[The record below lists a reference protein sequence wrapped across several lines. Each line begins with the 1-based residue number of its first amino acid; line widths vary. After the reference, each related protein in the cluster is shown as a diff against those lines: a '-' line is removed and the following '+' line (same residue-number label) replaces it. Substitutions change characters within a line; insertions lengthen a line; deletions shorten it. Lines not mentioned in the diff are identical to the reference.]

1 MILGRQCLCCK
12 NCTECQEF
20 KKVISETGFEVYLY
34 IQDAECYNKNYDL
47 LEHQGFI
54 FQNTQDDTINSNEFL
69 RKIESSDFTCQRCR
83 AILKRLANVFNNT
96 TIKKNE
102 IIVICDCCISDKLNE
117 VEPCKYCHNIYD
129 KFNLNKSLQ
138 DSLTK
143 EYTGKWIAQIR
154 QILDK
159 KSSTHQLLALRRK
172 ALHGPD
178 SPDLLSPQKRVK
190 YEQRVNDVLKNE
202 AEIDK
207 KKSSLLCM
215 SPERIYEP
223 KQIMDAPKMDV
234 RSHLDIEEVTKEQ
247 GHLLSPK
254 LSQQYDDFGE
264 LKSTITTGVSKETF
278 KYVFPKTDTEFQD
291 IKEYA
296 SSSELLK
303 EIQEKVMLLKKRQK
317 QEPSTGERKQKKKK
331 ALSVRVTLEDDK
343 DKEVLD
349 VSSPTISEKSKV
361 KRGKLIKESKKD
373 KEYESSDASSRTSTP
388 QHISKRPKIPPES
401 PSPKAINKPEKTK
414 RKPDK
419 EITSG
424 RLEENVK
431 ERVKK
436 DRQPVKR
443 EPETEMKYAEIKPEK
458 IKPVEE
464 SGDGLIMAVK
474 KASKELLK
482 KKEEKPAPQP
492 KPQKENKITVSESY
506 TKAMKD
512 AKDKLTSPKEPKVP
526 KESEKE
532 KRSKSAY
539 TENINVNQVKIRK
552 GSVDDHDIGLLKFR
566 DSMQQEKAKKLTQSE
581 LYILP
586 PPVQRQPPP
595 KIERTPSGSRED
607 SDLDTDIEELL
618 RKSKLN
624 QVNEIIIGQKIL
636 KQKLRDKRDK
646 RKEIRPLL
654 FESTFYAV
662 DTEVKKEVM
671 DKKTSM
677 SLYTEGR
684 KKRKISDQ
692 EAAKGTVRYAL
703 SNRSFI
709 DKGWTMLPTEK
720 IVRKLNVYRM
730 RPSHPEFDWF
740 ENNKS
745 KQVMYYDTGE
755 ILAEFHEDGR
765 GRWYYRNGRL
775 ALDYYNAEEMN
786 AGQRYVVYSN
796 GEPDEKGCP
805 RPITVLATFDYLG
818 NGIVFDHTGKTRL
831 KYNQTEGVVL
841 DKSIGPVSHWKWHEL
856 NDPPILQKVMLDTQ
870 MAVKDPEILK
880 LGGRDT
886 QTLRPDNE
894 EMLAIEFDNFIKE
907 KSKKL
912 TQKFKPFQ
920 IKMKALKVNENF
932 SLRVLDQASVYLTF
946 RDGPTNMKLNL
957 GMILDHKEIVDTETA
972 EVGEVSCNVERF
984 PARTD
989 SLAMLQRSIAHAQ
1002 HVERLRLERER
1013 RYKISEIKNSID
1025 RLTAAAS
1032 RPLQPPLYFQQT
1044 SGRAIPKTECYCKL
1058 ENPPTCT

>member
-1 MILGRQCLCCK
+1 M
-12 NCTECQEF
+12 
-20 KKVISETGFEVYLY
+20 S
-34 IQDAECYNKNYDL
+34 
-47 LEHQGFI
+47 
-54 FQNTQDDTINSNEFL
+54 
-69 RKIESSDFTCQRCR
+69 
-83 AILKRLANVFNNT
+83 
-96 TIKKNE
+96 
-102 IIVICDCCISDKLNE
+102 
-117 VEPCKYCHNIYD
+117 
-129 KFNLNKSLQ
+129 
-138 DSLTK
+138 
-143 EYTGKWIAQIR
+143 
-154 QILDK
+154 
-159 KSSTHQLLALRRK
+159 
-172 ALHGPD
+172 
-178 SPDLLSPQKRVK
+178 
-190 YEQRVNDVLKNE
+190 
-202 AEIDK
+202 K
-207 KKSSLLCM
+207 KKSES
-215 SPERIYEP
+215 
-223 KQIMDAPKMDV
+223 
-234 RSHLDIEEVTKEQ
+234 VT
-247 GHLLSPK
+247 
-254 LSQQYDDFGE
+254 
-264 LKSTITTGVSKETF
+264 
-278 KYVFPKTDTEFQD
+278 
-291 IKEYA
+291 
-296 SSSELLK
+296 
-303 EIQEKVMLLKKRQK
+303 
-317 QEPSTGERKQKKKK
+317 
-331 ALSVRVTLEDDK
+331 
-343 DKEVLD
+343 
-349 VSSPTISEKSKV
+349 
-361 KRGKLIKESKKD
+361 
-373 KEYESSDASSRTSTP
+373 
-388 QHISKRPKIPPES
+388 
-401 PSPKAINKPEKTK
+401 
-414 RKPDK
+414 
-419 EITSG
+419 
-424 RLEENVK
+424 
-431 ERVKK
+431 
-436 DRQPVKR
+436 
-443 EPETEMKYAEIKPEK
+443 
-458 IKPVEE
+458 
-464 SGDGLIMAVK
+464 
-474 KASKELLK
+474 
-482 KKEEKPAPQP
+482 
-492 KPQKENKITVSESY
+492 
-506 TKAMKD
+506 
-512 AKDKLTSPKEPKVP
+512 
-526 KESEKE
+526 
-532 KRSKSAY
+532 
-539 TENINVNQVKIRK
+539 
-552 GSVDDHDIGLLKFR
+552 
-566 DSMQQEKAKKLTQSE
+566 
-581 LYILP
+581 
-586 PPVQRQPPP
+586 
-595 KIERTPSGSRED
+595 
-607 SDLDTDIEELL
+607 
-618 RKSKLN
+618 
-624 QVNEIIIGQKIL
+624 
-636 KQKLRDKRDK
+636 
-646 RKEIRPLL
+646 
-654 FESTFYAV
+654 
-662 DTEVKKEVM
+662 
-671 DKKTSM
+671 
-677 SLYTEGR
+677 
-684 KKRKISDQ
+684 SDQ